1 MEIGRASLPHLRQAL
16 QRNRDSRSESVTSA
30 RRSSFC
36 SLQGL
41 HDPTVSGSSQ
51 WRVINSRLPADPARL
66 MSQTSEKH
74 HE

>member
-16 QRNRDSRSESVTSA
+16 QRNRDSRSESAA